1 LSIVFRVWYGPA
13 RSRHNDLPVAMELLS
28 DPAPI
33 LAEVAPGL
41 WVCGEAALPTA
52 LAYGITHLVSLGYP
66 PPQDL
71 TGAGDDDD
79 EDESGVL
86 REVLRVELE
95 DDDDG
100 DLLTQ
105 IPDVTAFITDGLRLR
120 EATRALAAA
129 AVNADATSTDDG
141 SASTTGGGGGGGGGG
156 GNEGGGDCNGG
167 GGGGGG
173 GGGVGGGG
181 GFGGVV
187 VHCHAGVSR
196 SVAVVV
202 AHIMRTRHLDPDQ
215 ALAVGPARC

>member
-1 LSIVFRVWYGPA
+1 
-13 RSRHNDLPVAMELLS
+13 MELLS

-66 PPQDL
+66 PPQDP
-71 TGAGDDDD
+71 TGAGDDGDDD
-79 EDESGVL
+79 EGEGGVEL
-86 REVLRVELE
+86 EVLRVELE

-156 GNEGGGDCNGG
+156 GNEGGSDGEGG
-167 GGGGGG
+167 GGEGG